1 MVVSKRA
8 KDYQLHWR
16 KCNFKHACI
25 QFISTVVPSLA
36 IFLCKFYLT
45 LRFNGFMSDLAFY
58 GLVILCALLWRWLN
72 FVNLNSGYLTEFQFC
87 EF

>member
-25 QFISTVVPSLA
+25 EFISTVVPSLA

-58 GLVILCALLWRWLN
+58 EPGALVILCALLWRWLN
-72 FVNLNSGYLTEFQFC
+72 FVNLNSGYVFFD
-87 EF
+87 